1 MNNKIRELADRAGEY
16 ADFESGLCTDD
27 FLKKFAE
34 LIIEECCDWIDG
46 SPSSDA
52 GQLLLTKS
60 FIIAN
65 IKNIS
70 KLNNFTS

>member
-27 FLKKFAE
+27 FLKKFAQ
-34 LIIEECCDWIDG
+34 LILEECCDWIDG

-65 IKNIS
+65 IKNIL